1 MYLEWSADIAD
12 LAIRYKDREGVC
24 VVGVD
29 VAGDELAPM
38 DSRHIE
44 AFKVLA
50 HNYVHVLYLPLLM
63 MTLNE
68 ICH

>member
-50 HNYVHVLYLPLLM
+50 HNYVHVPL
-63 MTLNE
+63 
-68 ICH
+68 